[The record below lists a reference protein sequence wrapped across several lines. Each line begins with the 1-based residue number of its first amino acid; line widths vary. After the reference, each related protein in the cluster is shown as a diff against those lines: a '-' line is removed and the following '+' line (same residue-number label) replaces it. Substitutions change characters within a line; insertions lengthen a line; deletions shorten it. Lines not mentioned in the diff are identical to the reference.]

1 MDGDKEGDKVMWREA
16 EVKSQRTWKELK
28 VTWRCTGAAQAGGD
42 YRGPSGLGERRTL
55 REGRVIL
62 VLLIGNPL
70 LIPYCLC
77 FVLGH

>member
-1 MDGDKEGDKVMWREA
+1 MERKKVTK
-16 EVKSQRTWKELK
+16 VKSQRTWRELK
-28 VTWRCTGAAQAGGD
+28 VTWRCAGAGPAGGD
-42 YRGPSGLGERRTL
+42 YRGPSRVGDRRTL

-62 VLLIGNPL
+62 VLLIENPL